1 MRSGGIIMRILQI
14 IVILKGLRVG
24 LLCYMWVILMW
35 ECPLIRK
42 RLVLMVR
49 NQRSTYIFLA
59 WVMQSSDIIM
69 RILQIIVIL
78 KGLRV
83 GLLCYMWVIL
93 MWECPLIRKRLVLM
107 VRNQRSTYI
116 FLAWVM
122 RSSGIIMRILQIIVM
137 LKCFR
142 VSLLCYMWVTLSWEC
157 PLIKKETCSGG

>member
-59 WVMQSSDIIM
+59 WVMRSSDIIM